1 MFLREHLG
9 AWVEMIGIRLFVC
22 LIEDVLAFGDAKDDS
37 KKKKKKKTNEKT
49 TKTTKSFLVDILR
62 CMFGC
67 VIQNG
72 SLALPCLSSSSSLA
86 SSSSSTCSSAFV
98 NACRQ
103 NKELVLL
110 WSMLELEIN
119 SNFLNQIMQHIILSQ
134 ILLYSFDEKKMLLL
148 YEENNYVTGIL
159 ILLKKAS
166 KVYQTISIDHHIVGR
181 SDSHPR
187 NVHMLH
193 IASAAIRAVEKQ
205 VQAVYPTSVAPKA
218 ATSTKGSKTLV
229 VLVQQMSQVFEAV
242 SCVVDVSTTVT
253 LFAELKFETKGT
265 ILIPSSSKKLST
277 SLSSMANT
285 ASMVDVEKM
294 FKLAVLRGVLHG
306 GGSSYALQVLE
317 CLDIS
322 FWVRS
327 KI

>member
-1 MFLREHLG
+1 MFLREHFG

-22 LIEDVLAFGDAKDDS
+22 LIEDVLAVGDAKDDS
-37 KKKKKKKTNEKT
+37 KKKKKKKKNEKT
-49 TKTTKSFLVDILR
+49 TKTTKSFLVDILQ

-72 SLALPCLSSSSSLA
+72 SLALPCLSSSSS
-86 SSSSSTCSSAFV
+86 STCSFAFV

-134 ILLYSFDEKKMLLL
+134 KLLYSFDEKKMLLL
-148 YEENNYVTGIL
+148 YEEKNYVAGIL

-166 KVYQTISIDHHIVGR
+166 RVYQTMSIDHHIVGR

-193 IASAAIRAVEKQ
+193 IASAAIRAIEKQ
-205 VQAVYPTSVAPKA
+205 VQAVHPTSVAPKA
-218 ATSTKGSKTLV
+218 ATSTNGSKTLV
-229 VLVQQMSQVFEAV
+229 VLVQQMSQIFEAV

-277 SLSSMANT
+277 TLPSMST
-285 ASMVDVEKM
+285 TESIVDIEKM

>member
-22 LIEDVLAFGDAKDDS
+22 LIEDVLAVGDAKDDS
-37 KKKKKKKTNEKT
+37 KKKKKKKKKNEKT
-49 TKTTKSFLVDILR
+49 TKTTKSFLVDILQ

-72 SLALPCLSSSSSLA
+72 SLALPCLSSSSS
-86 SSSSSTCSSAFV
+86 STCSFAFV

-148 YEENNYVTGIL
+148 YEEKNYVTGIL

-166 KVYQTISIDHHIVGR
+166 RVYQTMSIDHHIVGR

-193 IASAAIRAVEKQ
+193 IASAAIRAIEKQ
-205 VQAVYPTSVAPKA
+205 VQAVHPTSVASEA

-277 SLSSMANT
+277 T
-285 ASMVDVEKM
+285 ESMVDIEKM

-317 CLDIS
+317 CLDVS

>member
-1 MFLREHLG
+1 VFLREHIG

-22 LIEDVLAFGDAKDDS
+22 LIEDVLAVDAKDDS

-49 TKTTKSFLVDILR
+49 TTTTKHFLVDILR

-72 SLALPCLSSSSSLA
+72 SLALPCLSSSSS
-86 SSSSSTCSSAFV
+86 STCSFAFV

-134 ILLYSFDEKKMLLL
+134 KLLYFFDEKKMLLL
-148 YEENNYVTGIL
+148 YEEKNYVTGML

-166 KVYQTISIDHHIVGR
+166 RVYQTMSIDHHIVGR

-193 IASAAIRAVEKQ
+193 IASAAIRAIEKQ
-205 VQAVYPTSVAPKA
+205 VKAVHPTSVAEA

-229 VLVQQMSQVFEAV
+229 VLVQQMSQVFETV

-265 ILIPSSSKKLST
+265 ILIPSSKKLST
-277 SLSSMANT
+277 SLSTSGTTTLSSIANT
-285 ASMVDVEKM
+285 ESMVDVEKM

-317 CLDIS
+317 CLDVS